1 MRYLFFIFFTLLLQ
15 SCSPSL
21 QKGGWIAV
29 VFIAAGAVGFSISAI
44 RKSLLIR
51 ESVFKINESAYAV
64 ALFLIAIAVYIWM
77 NSAK

>member
-21 QKGGWIAV
+21 QKGGWFV
-29 VFIAAGAVGFSISAI
+29 VALCAGFGCFFTVRAIQKSLNLEISIFKVQQSLFALIGFIAAIGF
-44 RKSLLIR
+44 
-51 ESVFKINESAYAV
+51 
-64 ALFLIAIAVYIWM
+64 YIWM